1 MKHNHGHIVTR
12 PSRAGQVAS
21 RRGLMV
27 ALVTACTVMSSALL
41 PSGEARADS
50 YPSKPV
56 TMIVPY
62 PAGGATDVVAR
73 AIAEK
78 LTGMWKQS
86 VIVENR
92 AGAGTTIGAGTVAR
106 AAGDGYTLFM
116 TTSAHTIS
124 GHIYDKLNYDPV
136 KDFAPITLVT
146 KVPLVLVVNPAVPAK
161 TLPELLAYLKKDGA
175 SVNFASPGNGTAQ
188 HLSGELFKIA
198 TKSAITHVPYR
209 GDAPAFTDLVGGQV
223 QMMLATITSAL
234 PLIHSGKLRALAVAN
249 GKRVQALADVPT
261 FAEAGM
267 PGFEAATWFG
277 LLAPASIKPE
287 LQQRI
292 YKDVAAIVATPEMQ
306 RRIEDLGGDV
316 VNSTPQAFA
325 AFMQDETAKWGK
337 AVKAS
342 GMAPQ

>member
-1 MKHNHGHIVTR
+1 MQPNWL
-12 PSRAGQVAS
+12 RALACAA
-21 RRGLMV
+21 
-27 ALVTACTVMSSALL
+27 ALFAGTAH
-41 PSGEARADS
+41 ADS

-56 TMIVPY
+56 SMVVPY

-73 AIAEK
+73 AVAER
-78 LTGMWKQS
+78 LTQTWGQT

-92 AGAGTTIGAGTVAR
+92 AGAGTTIGASSVAR
-106 AAGDGYTLFM
+106 ARGDGYTLFM

-124 GHIYDKLNYDPV
+124 GHLYDKLSYDPV

-146 KVPLVLVVNPAVPAK
+146 KVPLVLVVNPSVPAK
-161 TLPELLAYLKKDGA
+161 SLPEFLAYLKQNGG

-209 GDAPAFTDLVGGQV
+209 GDSPAFTDLAGGQV

-234 PLIHSGKLRALAVAN
+234 PLIESGKLRALAVAN
-249 GKRVQALADVPT
+249 GKRVQALRDVPT

-277 LLAPASIKPE
+277 LLAPAAMPP
-287 LQQRI
+287 QQAQRI
-292 YKDVAAIVATPEMQ
+292 YEDVSKIVATPEMQ
-306 RRIEDLGGDV
+306 TRIEGLGGEV
-316 VNSTPQAFA
+316 VNSSPQAFA
-325 AFMQDETAKWGK
+325 AFMKQEEQKWGR

-342 GMAPQ
+342 GAIATQ

>member
-1 MKHNHGHIVTR
+1 MQRNWLCALACATTLF
-12 PSRAGQVAS
+12 AG
-21 RRGLMV
+21 
-27 ALVTACTVMSSALL
+27 TAV
-41 PSGEARADS
+41 ADS

-56 TMIVPY
+56 TMVVPY

-73 AIAEK
+73 AVAEK
-78 LTGMWKQS
+78 LTQAWGQS

-92 AGAGTTIGAGTVAR
+92 AGAGTTIGASSVAR
-106 AAGDGYTLFM
+106 AKGDGYTLFM

-124 GHIYDKLNYDPV
+124 GHLYSKLNYDPV
-136 KDFAPITLVT
+136 KDFRPITLVT
-146 KVPLVLVVNPAVPAK
+146 KVPLVLVVNPDIPAK
-161 TLPELLAYLKKDGA
+161 TLPEFLAYLKENSA

-198 TKSAITHVPYR
+198 THSRITHVPYR
-209 GDAPAFTDLVGGQV
+209 GDAPAFTDLAGGQV

-234 PLIHSGKLRALAVAN
+234 PLIESGKLRALAVAN
-249 GKRVQALADVPT
+249 GKRVQALRNVPT

-277 LLAPASIKPE
+277 LLAPASLP
-287 LQQRI
+287 QAQAQRI
-292 YKDVAAIVATPEMQ
+292 YEDVSKIVATPAMQ
-306 RRIEDLGGDV
+306 TRIEAMGGDV

-325 AFMQDETAKWGK
+325 TFMAQEEKKWGQ

-342 GMAPQ
+342 GAVAQQ

>member
-1 MKHNHGHIVTR
+1 MQRKWL
-12 PSRAGQVAS
+12 RALACAA
-21 RRGLMV
+21 
-27 ALVTACTVMSSALL
+27 ALIAGTAH
-41 PSGEARADS
+41 ADT

-56 TMIVPY
+56 SMIVPY

-73 AIAEK
+73 AVAER
-78 LTGMWKQS
+78 LTQAWGQT

-92 AGAGTTIGAGTVAR
+92 AGAGTTIGASTVAR
-106 AAGDGYTLFM
+106 ARGDGYTLFM

-124 GHIYDKLNYDPV
+124 GHLYSKLNYDPV

-146 KVPLVLVVNPAVPAK
+146 KVPLVLVINPSIPAN
-161 TLPELLAYLKKDGA
+161 TLPEFLAYLKQNGG

-198 TKSAITHVPYR
+198 TQSAITHVPYR
-209 GDAPAFTDLVGGQV
+209 GDSPAFTDLAGGQV

-234 PLIHSGKLRALAVAN
+234 PLIQSGKLRALAVAN
-249 GKRVQALADVPT
+249 GKRVQALRDVPT
-261 FAEAGM
+261 FAEGGM

-277 LLAPASIKPE
+277 LLAPAAMPKE
-287 LQQRI
+287 QAQRI
-292 YKDVAAIVATPEMQ
+292 YDDVSKIVATPDMQ
-306 RRIEDLGGDV
+306 ARIEGLGGEV

-325 AFMQDETAKWGK
+325 AFMQQEEEKWGR

-342 GMAPQ
+342 GAVAAQ

>member
-1 MKHNHGHIVTR
+1 MQCNWLR
-12 PSRAGQVAS
+12 
-21 RRGLMV
+21 
-27 ALVTACTVMSSALL
+27 ALVCAATLFAATAH
-41 PSGEARADS
+41 ADT

-56 TMIVPY
+56 TMVVPY

-73 AIAEK
+73 AVAER
-78 LTGMWKQS
+78 LTQSWGQS

-92 AGAGTTIGAGTVAR
+92 AGAGTTIGASSVAR
-106 AAGDGYTLFM
+106 SKGDGYTLFM

-124 GHIYDKLNYDPV
+124 GHLYNKLSYDPV

-161 TLPELLAYLKKDGA
+161 TLPEFLAYLKQNGG

-198 TKSAITHVPYR
+198 TQSGITHVPYR
-209 GDAPAFTDLVGGQV
+209 GDAPAFTDLAGGQV

-234 PLIHSGKLRALAVAN
+234 PLIESGKLRALAVAN
-249 GKRVQALADVPT
+249 GKRVQALRNVPT

-277 LLAPASIKPE
+277 LLAPASIPQE
-287 LQQRI
+287 QAQRI
-292 YKDVAAIVATPEMQ
+292 YEDVSRIVATPDMQ
-306 RRIEDLGGDV
+306 KRLEGLGGEV
-316 VNSTPQAFA
+316 VNSTPKAFA
-325 AFMQDETAKWGK
+325 AFMNQEEEKWGQ

-342 GMAPQ
+342 GAVAAQ

>member
-1 MKHNHGHIVTR
+1 MQRKWL
-12 PSRAGQVAS
+12 RALACAA
-21 RRGLMV
+21 
-27 ALVTACTVMSSALL
+27 ALIAGTAH
-41 PSGEARADS
+41 ADT

-56 TMIVPY
+56 SMIVPY

-73 AIAEK
+73 AVAER
-78 LTGMWKQS
+78 LTQAWGQT

-92 AGAGTTIGAGTVAR
+92 AGAGTTIGASTVAR
-106 AAGDGYTLFM
+106 ARGDGYTLFM

-124 GHIYDKLNYDPV
+124 GHLYSKLNYDPV

-146 KVPLVLVVNPAVPAK
+146 KVPLVLVINPSIPAN
-161 TLPELLAYLKKDGA
+161 TLPEFLAYLKQNGG

-198 TKSAITHVPYR
+198 TQSSITHVPYR
-209 GDAPAFTDLVGGQV
+209 GDSPAFTDLAGGQV

-234 PLIHSGKLRALAVAN
+234 PLIQSGKLRALAVAN
-249 GKRVQALADVPT
+249 GKRVQALRDVPT

-277 LLAPASIKPE
+277 LLAPAAMPKE
-287 LQQRI
+287 QAQRI
-292 YKDVAAIVATPEMQ
+292 YEDVSKIVATPDMQ
-306 RRIEDLGGDV
+306 ARIEGLGGEV

-325 AFMQDETAKWGK
+325 AFMQQEEEKWGQ

-342 GMAPQ
+342 GAVAAQ